1 MKSHLIQ
8 VAVDALYLLAL
19 INPIS
24 KVSVLSAFA
33 TEDRRA
39 EFVSVTAKCSVT
51 AGAIFL
57 GSMVFGDFVLRSV
70 FHVELHSLSLA
81 GGVVLFWVG
90 FHALQQGVF
99 FEQKPGQRFE
109 EMAFVP
115 LACPMIAG
123 PASITACIALRA
135 REGLA
140 VPVIAMT
147 LALLVNYAIMRL
159 SSRIATFLA
168 RLNVLGALIRITGLV
183 VMTIGTQMALDGVA
197 AWWLATS
204 P

>member
-1 MKSHLIQ
+1 MEAHFTQ

-33 TEDRRA
+33 TEDRRV
-39 EFVSVTAKCSVT
+39 EFVAVTGKCSVT

-70 FHVELHSLSLA
+70 FHVELHSLSFA

-135 REGLA
+135 REGL
-140 VPVIAMT
+140 IAPMVAMV
-147 LALLVNYAIMRL
+147 LALLVNYGIMRL
-159 SSRIATFLA
+159 SGRIAALLERF
-168 RLNVLGALIRITGLV
+168 NGLGALIRITGLV
-183 VMTIGTQMALDGVA
+183 VMTMGTQMALDGVA

-204 P
+204 T